1 MNNTANLRVMK
12 PKHKIIKIISVVAG
26 IILIGV
32 ILIILLISPIAKYI
46 IEKNDITLTNRHFT
60 LGSVY
65 VNPFTG
71 YVRISNLKIY
81 EYHSDSIFISAGK
94 LRAHFAMLKLL
105 SKTVEISDLTLD
117 KFWGVVDKNGKVFN
131 FNDVIRKFTPP
142 KKAGAK
148 PPTVHFNILNVKIN
162 DGIIYYREK
171 LVPINYF
178 IKNAA
183 IEWTGKRCNSD
194 SLDVKYSF
202 LSGPRPGSMSGIF
215 SMNVK
220 SLNYRIEV
228 IAHQL
233 DLKILEPYIRDSKK
247 YGTYSANLE
256 TNLKA
261 KGNFR
266 DARDVT
272 FTGMLAINKF
282 HFGKNPTVD
291 FGSFEK
297 LQLSIYQLNPKDHK
311 YLFDSASITRPF
323 FKLERYDH
331 SDNLTEMFGK
341 KGSRG
346 SGGNSNSGNFNL
358 ITTIGNYIAVL
369 SKNFFR
375 SDYKINR
382 VAIYN
387 GDFRYNDYSLS
398 EKFGVEI
405 HPVNVLSDSIDK
417 TKERVNIYFS
427 SNIKPSGTVKVTLN
441 ISPKDSGN
449 FDLNYILQRIP
460 ATLFNPYLIYY
471 TSYPLNRG
479 IIEMKGHWMVRNGII
494 KSTNHLEF
502 IDPRLDKRVQNNGTK
517 RLPMP
522 LIMAIIRDKGNVID
536 YQIPI
541 TGRLRSPTFHL
552 YDVIRD
558 ALVNII
564 VKPVTTPYRL
574 HVKSVET
581 DIEKSLT
588 LKWEMN
594 QRNPDAGQEKFIAK
608 MADFLKK
615 NPEASIQVQPRIYF
629 QKEKEFIQLF
639 EAKKKFYLAL
649 HHQKESE
656 FGTTEAEAVEK
667 MSIKDTLF
675 MSYLNKHTR
684 HKLIYTVQDKCALLI
699 PSASINKKLTLLNKD
714 RATEFLQ
721 IFKQK
726 GVEKQVTFTKAEN
739 SIPFNGYSFYKIT
752 YRGDLPKALIT
763 AYRQMNNL
771 NNEPPRKEYK
781 ADRKK
786 NKSLN

>member
-1 MNNTANLRVMK
+1 MNNTAKLGLMK
-12 PKHKIIKIISVVAG
+12 SKHKIIKIVSILTG

-32 ILIILLISPIAKYI
+32 FLIITLISPIAKHI
-46 IEKNDITLTNRHFT
+46 IEKNDIALTNRHIT

-71 YVRISNLKIY
+71 YVRISHLKIY
-81 EYHSDSIFISAGK
+81 EYRSDSIFISADK
-94 LRAHFAMLKLL
+94 VRAHFAMLKLL
-105 SKTVEISDLTLD
+105 SKTVEISDVTLD
-117 KFWGVVDKNGKVFN
+117 KFWGVVDNNGKVFN

-142 KKAGAK
+142 KKLGAK

-171 LVPINYF
+171 SVPINYF

-183 IEWTGKRCNSD
+183 IEWTGKRWDSD

-202 LSGPRPGSMSGIF
+202 LSGPRPGSVNGIF

-228 IAHQL
+228 VAHQL
-233 DLKILEPYIRDSKK
+233 DLKILEPYIRNAKK

-261 KGNFR
+261 KGNFK
-266 DARDVT
+266 DALDVT

-282 HFGKNPTVD
+282 HFGKNPSVD
-291 FGSFEK
+291 VGSFEK
-297 LQLSIYQLNPKDHK
+297 LQLSIYELNPKDHK

-346 SGGNSNSGNFNL
+346 GSGNSNSGNFNL

-369 SKNFFR
+369 SRNFFQ

-398 EKFGVEI
+398 EKFGAEI
-405 HPVNVLSDSIDK
+405 YPVNVLSDSIDK
-417 TKERVNIYFS
+417 TKKRVNIYFS
-427 SNIKPSGTVKVTLN
+427 SNIKPSGTVKVTLSIN
-441 ISPKDSGN
+441 PKDTGN
-449 FDLNYILQRIP
+449 FDLNYSLQRIP

-479 IIEMKGHWMVRNGII
+479 IIEMKGRWIVRNGII
-494 KSTNHLEF
+494 NSTNHLEF
-502 IDPRLDKRVQNNGTK
+502 IDLRLDKRVQNNGTK

-522 LIMAIIRDKGNVID
+522 LILAIIRDKGNVID

-541 TGRLRSPTFHL
+541 TGKLRGPTFHL
-552 YDVIRD
+552 GDVIRD

-594 QRNPDAGQEKFIAK
+594 QRIPDAGQEKFIAK

-615 NPEASIQVQPRIYF
+615 NPEASVQVQPHIYF

-639 EAKKKFYLAL
+639 EAKKKYYLAL

-656 FGTTEAEAVEK
+656 FGATDAETVVK

-675 MSYLNKHTR
+675 IAYLNKHTH

-699 PSASINKKLTLLNKD
+699 PLATINKKLTLLNKE
-714 RATEFLQ
+714 RATQFLEV
-721 IFKQK
+721 FKQK

-752 YRGDLPKALIT
+752 YKGVFPEALIS
-763 AYRQMNNL
+763 ANSQMNNL
-771 NNEPPRKEYK
+771 NNEVPRKEYK

-786 NKSLN
+786 NKSLK